1 MEVGSENP
9 TMYSLLIMISRDLT
23 TDLAPQQPM
32 DKSDEFDYNTLS
44 TEAQNVLQQQI
55 LVLKQNLQEIV
66 ARNWSNGRMLFE
78 IRSSLKLPRF
88 KAWLDAEFPRS
99 RFTANNQINVYVAF
113 AEDLTLTHLPIDE
126 SALYRLAAPSTPV
139 AAREEAITRAKAG
152 EIISLQTA
160 NRIIGTKKISKKKQ
174 KNVDRD
180 TELCAAT
187 DVTVVATVVSPPEP
201 ELLPESFVT
210 QKPVD
215 EEETIDVAAI
225 SQEDQLV
232 TDFEPKPP
240 CYAADFM
247 SEDLV
252 SSSASEEMPDST
264 ESMPDSTF
272 PSSTAA
278 SSQTSE
284 RAFNSD
290 SSFKMGQSVAAFT
303 PNSNNSAIAG
313 SPPAYSAYQTI
324 VSNLDRLSE
333 REAHSILRAF
343 LQKLG
348 ITAISNFVKEL
359 KQEEIATLCN
369 QCLGFLNERGLKW
382 LEIERINFAALSD
395 TDVDSIKSHLKQ
407 IFVSRGKQKLAQNR
421 TQSNEPSNLIC
432 INAIG

>member
-55 LVLKQNLQEIV
+55 LALKQNLQEIV

-126 SALYRLAAPSTPV
+126 AALYRLAAPSTPV

-215 EEETIDVAAI
+215 EEETIDVAVI
-225 SQEDQLV
+225 SQEDQLI
-232 TDFEPKPP
+232 TDFETKPL
-240 CYAADFM
+240 CYAAGFT

-264 ESMPDSTF
+264 F
-272 PSSTAA
+272 PSLTAA
-278 SSQTSE
+278 SSQTGE

-313 SPPAYSAYQTI
+313 SPPAYSAYQTV

-348 ITAISNFVKEL
+348 LTAISNFVKEL